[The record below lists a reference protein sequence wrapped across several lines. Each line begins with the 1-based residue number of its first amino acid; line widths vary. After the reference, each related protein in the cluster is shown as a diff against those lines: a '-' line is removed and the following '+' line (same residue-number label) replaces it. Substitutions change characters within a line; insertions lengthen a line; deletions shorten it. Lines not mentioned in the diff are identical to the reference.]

1 MYKKGDKK
9 VEEAKFDELETN
21 KKYNGYI
28 VYVWALN
35 PQEAKELA
43 VQRLI
48 QIGRVDCKIIK
59 IKEA

>member
-1 MYKKGDKK
+1 